1 MSSTK
6 MKVAAVQ
13 AEPCWLDVNAGIDKA
28 IRIIK
33 EAAANGAELV
43 GFPECFIPGF
53 PHCVYTGGPDP
64 EWVLKYQKNSI
75 ALDSPEFERLRR
87 GVKEAGVWVIMGF
100 SERLGG
106 SIYMAQSFIAPNGD
120 VPLTRRK
127 FKPTHAERYLWGE
140 MRGDSLQCTV
150 KTEKGVVIGGL
161 ECWEH
166 MQPLLRFY
174 EYSQGVQVHV
184 ASWPHL
190 IPAGPNTPWHSTGDA
205 SANTTSFMALEGG
218 CFTLC
223 CTQVTSKEGSKIMN
237 IPVGE
242 TAGDVIAVPIE
253 GGGFSAIFGPDGRRL
268 TDPIP
273 HTAEAILYA
282 DIDLDDCLRV
292 KQMADCVGHYSRP
305 ELLSLYVNNEHA
317 PLVRYAN
324 GSHVKNLTDYIPPL
338 L

>member
-1 MSSTK
+1 MTSF
-6 MKVAAVQ
+6 KVAAVQ

-28 IRIIK
+28 IKLIK

-43 GFPECFIPGF
+43 GFPECWIPGF
-53 PHCVYTGGPDP
+53 PHCVYTGAPDG

-87 GVKEAGVWVIMGF
+87 GVKEAGVWVVMGF
-100 SERLGG
+100 SERMGG
-106 SIYMAQSFIAPNGD
+106 SIYMSQSFIAPDGS

-140 MRGDSLQCTV
+140 MQGDSLQCTV
-150 KTEKGVVIGGL
+150 KTESGVVVGGL

-166 MQPLLRFY
+166 LQPLLRFY

-190 IPAGPNTPWHSTGDA
+190 SPAAPGRPYNSSAEA
-205 SANTTSFMALEGG
+205 SANATAFMALEGA

-223 CTQVTSKEGSKIMN
+223 CSQVTSKEGSKIMN
-237 IPVGE
+237 VDDSGSQ
-242 TAGDVIAVPIE
+242 VAVPIE

-268 TDPIP
+268 TEPVDEK
-273 HTAEAILYA
+273 AEVILYA
-282 DIDLDDCLRV
+282 DLDLDECLKA

-305 ELLSLYVNNEHA
+305 ELLSLNVNTTRATVVRHA
-317 PLVRYAN
+317 D
-324 GSHVKNLTDYIPPL
+324 GSHQKTLTELIKPL
-338 L
+338 N